1 MNEESKRINSIVN
14 TLCKAEGKDVVL
26 RFGDAISVPS
36 SKYDGVSYETK
47 TLPKATLHTTVS
59 RASVEDSGETLICF
73 GEVYPD
79 EMERVGM
86 DSSVVW
92 TEGDDNEYCV
102 VDVNAERQWW
112 LDEYDDLS
120 RDEAREVIEEN
131 KEEEVLPPW
140 DELPTV
146 AVDVERTTECMERDL
161 NSAGYSTRYSPP
173 IHILG
178 TLIDVRV
185 K

>member
-1 MNEESKRINSIVN
+1 MGASHQTE
-14 TLCKAEGKDVVL
+14 
-26 RFGDAISVPS
+26 
-36 SKYDGVSYETK
+36 
-47 TLPKATLHTTVS
+47 TLPKATLTATIS
-59 RASVEDSGETLICF
+59 RASVEDSGETLIYF
-73 GEVYPD
+73 GEVYTD

-102 VDVNAERQWW
+102 VDINAERQWW
-112 LDEYDDLS
+112 LDEYDGLT
-120 RDEAREVIEEN
+120 REEAREAIEEN
-131 KEEEVLPPW
+131 GGYEALPPW

-146 AVDVERTTECMERDL
+146 AVDVERTTECMKRDL
-161 NSAGYSTRYSPP
+161 NSGGHSMRYSSP

-178 TLIDVRV
+178 SLIDVRI